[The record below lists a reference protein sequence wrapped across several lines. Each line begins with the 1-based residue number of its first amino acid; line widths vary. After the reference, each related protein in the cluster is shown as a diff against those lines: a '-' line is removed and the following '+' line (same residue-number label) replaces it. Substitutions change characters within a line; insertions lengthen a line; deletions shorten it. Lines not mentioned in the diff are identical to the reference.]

1 MNAQTVALQA
11 KGRDVDIG
19 LLGLGSVL
27 IGSLPTALLTD
38 DAPERYTVEA
48 VFTRKPDRE
57 EIDAILANETRDYLS
72 QCGYS
77 TVELTVSDRRLEI
90 ANTNLEE
97 LRDGLASVI
106 ARRLAQI
113 SIDVQARRVIAAARI
128 QEVTVRER
136 QRAAAVVA
144 LAGSV
149 RFTGNPHADDAA
161 RARNDYAQVTDWV
174 GEGGPSRA

>member
-1 MNAQTVALQA
+1 MNAQTMSLPSA
-11 KGRDVDIG
+11 RSDVDIG
-19 LLGLGSVL
+19 LLGLSSILV
-27 IGSLPTALLTD
+27 GSLPTALLTD

-57 EIDAILANETRDYLS
+57 EIEAILANETRVYLT
-72 QCGYS
+72 QRGYS

-97 LRDGLASVI
+97 LRDGLASTL
-106 ARRLAQI
+106 ARRLARI

-128 QEVTVRER
+128 QEVTEVER

-149 RFTGNPHADDAA
+149 SFSAEP
-161 RARNDYAQVTDWV
+161 RAEHTRANTDQAQVTDWL
-174 GEGGPSRA
+174 GEGGSSRE